1 MEALRNFLLF
11 MVMGPIAA
19 FAISGCVTTEPALPG
34 IEQEPLTFESANNA
48 RSVSVVASIYVPQ
61 NKTSSLPLIIT
72 QHGSSR
78 DGLTFADGNGQTDE
92 YSSRLIQQGTKSGF
106 AVVAIDAFAGTS
118 VTPNSKTRFPDA
130 YRYAV
135 DLKNVLAADRRFDP
149 KNVFYTG
156 FSFGADQVN
165 KAYDARYK
173 FQGAEWKAVAA
184 AEPGCNVI
192 PKPTGRSFP
201 ILIIKGSESHYHTQP
216 CRYFEKLLRKA
227 GNTATL
233 FEIKGANHFFSSNGT
248 ITKGVAVNGCFDN
261 PVIRQPDGS
270 FRFASGEGATREEVI
285 SRCFTE
291 QAGLGKNREY
301 LDNVIQMVLAYFGD
315 QLGKR

>member
-1 MEALRNFLLF
+1 M
-11 MVMGPIAA
+11 
-19 FAISGCVTTEPALPG
+19 
-34 IEQEPLTFESANNA
+34 
-48 RSVSVVASIYVPQ
+48 
-61 NKTSSLPLIIT
+61 
-72 QHGSSR
+72 
-78 DGLTFADGNGQTDE
+78 
-92 YSSRLIQQGTKSGF
+92 
-106 AVVAIDAFAGTS
+106 
-118 VTPNSKTRFPDA
+118 
-130 YRYAV
+130 

-216 CRYFEKLLRKA
+216 CRYFEKLLRKT

-233 FEIKGANHFFSSNGT
+233 SEIKGANHFFSSNGT
-248 ITKGVAVNGCFDN
+248 ITKGVAVNGCFEN

-270 FRFASGEGATREEVI
+270 FRFASGESATREKVI
-285 SRCFTE
+285 SRCFTD
-291 QAGLGKNREY
+291 QAGSGKNREY
-301 LDNVIQMVLAYFGD
+301 LDNVIQMVLTYFED